1 MAEKSTNEQIEE
13 FAEYIKNSINCQL
26 PARVVSVNTD
36 GTVDI
41 EVIRNDEIQNQK
53 IPHVKIK
60 HTESQKA
67 FIYLGTSSGDEG
79 IVRFFDKS
87 ISDYVDGEDGYN
99 YDDRS
104 HNSND
109 ATFELGFIPNPRNY
123 VLPTSNDLII
133 GTKDG
138 KTLLSFN
145 TGGTITLIGGEISI
159 GGLTSVIVDAP
170 SIKLGESASNKVLTE
185 GSTITDSLG
194 GACTIVSN
202 TTKVSAE

>member
-13 FAEYIKNSINCQL
+13 FVEYIKNSINCQL

-53 IPHVKIK
+53 IPHVVIK
-60 HTESQKA
+60 HPETSNA
-67 FIYLGTSSGDEG
+67 FIYLGASTGDEG
-79 IVRFFDKS
+79 VVRFFDKS

-109 ATFELGFIPNPRNY
+109 ACFEFGFIPNTNRY
-123 VLPTSNDLII
+123 VITTAHDLML

-138 KTLLSFN
+138 KTLITFDK
-145 TGGTITLIGGEISI
+145 GGSI
-159 GGLTSVIVDAP
+159 VIDSDTSVTINSE
-170 SIKLGESASNKVLTE
+170 SIKLGENASNKVLTE

-194 GACTIVSN
+194 GVCTIVSN